1 MNDPLPGDIF
11 ETGQILNNTY
21 EIEGVLGRGG
31 TGEVYR
37 AKNVIS
43 DRVVALKALSASF
56 SGNDDYLELMKRE
69 EQMRDIL
76 HDAVVRYY
84 DSSRTDD
91 GHVYL
96 VMDFVDG
103 RSVSDALER
112 GGMEPRDLLVIAH
125 RVGEG
130 LAVTHKR
137 QIVHRDL
144 SPDNI
149 ILRDGD
155 PSQAV
160 IIDFGIAKDNS
171 SQAKTIVGN
180 TFAGKYEYAAP
191 EQLDGRAEPRS
202 DLYAL
207 GATLLATFRGEIPFQ
222 NATPGEIVRRK
233 SAPLDT
239 SGVPE
244 PLKGII
250 DWLTAPDPEDRPQNA
265 EQLVSRLDE
274 VLKLKTPKL
283 AKEKRKK
290 GGFGKWGLG
299 AGILAALAAAVYFLA
314 IKPEALPEQK
324 PYTLLASL
332 GEQGSASLRGYA
344 PDEPA
349 RDALI
354 GAFQASSGAV
364 VATDSINLATGV
376 PDAAW
381 LPAVQDL
388 LRALEA
394 LDEWDFEIEDRSAT
408 VTGVAPSGEIR
419 DRVIDRL
426 KAGADAGG
434 IALNFSLQVGP
445 KNLTLQTIEEALS
458 GLSDCGPL
466 EVRPPVAGNYPMDGE
481 IVITGK
487 VSDQSL
493 NDRINEALAP
503 RIGGRTLRL
512 ETNALNP
519 DICRVRQV
527 MPNAGTG
534 DLSIWLGH
542 GDTNET
548 NLAGI
553 YHMGE
558 NPVAEAYLPETVQK
572 GYLWVFIVDNTDKV
586 FHVLPSETRTVNSIA
601 DLGTVDAGIRKI
613 RLLLSEDEIRSG
625 VLGLG
630 FRVTAQSFGKS
641 EIYAILT
648 DKQLFEGRRPANE
661 SIDGFI
667 EAFVEEVAK
676 NEVTFLGLA
685 TRLIDARP

>member
-11 ETGQILNNTY
+11 QTGQILNNTY
-21 EIEGVLGRGG
+21 EVEGILGRGG

-37 AKNVIS
+37 AKNLIS
-43 DRVVALKALSASF
+43 GRVVALKAMSASF
-56 SGNDDYLELMKRE
+56 SGNEDYLELMNRE

-103 RSVSDALER
+103 RPVSDALAR

-125 RVGEG
+125 HVAEG

-171 SQAKTIVGN
+171 VKAKTIVGN

-191 EQLDGRAEPRS
+191 EQVDGRAEPRS

-207 GATLLATFRGEIPFQ
+207 GATLLATFRGEVPFQ
-222 NATPGEIVRRK
+222 GATPGEIIRRK

-239 SGVPE
+239 SAVPE

-250 DWLTAPDPEDRPQNA
+250 DWITAPDPDDRPRNA
-265 EQLVSRLDE
+265 EQLVSKLDE
-274 VLKLKTPKL
+274 VLKLRKSTS
-283 AKEKRKK
+283 AKAKRK

-299 AGILAALAAAVYFLA
+299 AGILAALGAAAYFL
-314 IKPEALPEQK
+314 IVKPSALPEQK

-332 GEQGSASLRGYA
+332 SEQGDGSLRGYA
-344 PDEPA
+344 PDDRS

-354 GAFQASSGAV
+354 GAFKASSGVV
-364 VATDSINLATGV
+364 VATDSIGLATGM

-388 LRALEA
+388 LVSLEA
-394 LDEWDFEIEDRSAT
+394 LDDWEFEIEDHSAT
-408 VTGVAPSGEIR
+408 ISGVAPSKEVR
-419 DRVIDRL
+419 DRVINMIQATANA
-426 KAGADAGG
+426 AG
-434 IALNFSLQVGP
+434 ISLNFSILVGP
-445 KNLTLQTIEEALS
+445 RNLTLQTLEEALTS
-458 GLSDCGPL
+458 ISDCGPL
-466 EVRPPVAGNYPMDGE
+466 EARPPDGGNYPMDGE

-487 VSDQSL
+487 ISDQSQ
-493 NDRINEALAP
+493 NGRINEALSP
-503 RIGGRTLRL
+503 SIGGRNLRL
-512 ETNALNP
+512 ETNVLNP

-527 MPNAGTG
+527 MPDVGTG

-553 YHMGE
+553 YHIGE
-558 NPVAEAYLPETVQK
+558 NPVAEAYLPESIQA
-572 GYLWVFIVDNTDKV
+572 GYLWVFIVDNSDKV
-586 FHVLPSETRTVNSIA
+586 YHVLPSEKRTVHAISE
-601 DLGTVDAGIRKI
+601 LGSVDAGIRKI

-630 FRVTAQSFGKS
+630 FRVTARGFGKS

-648 DKQLFEGRRPANE
+648 DKQLFEGRRPADE

-667 EAFVEEVAK
+667 EAFVEEITKSDVK
-676 NEVTFLGLA
+676 FLGMA